1 MKKRH
6 TTEMMERAEYL
17 HCCRGYC
24 LRTVA
29 ELTGVSSRVLK
40 RWSVRYGWAG
50 KRAEFGRALTSIK
63 SNTIFLRQKL
73 LEKSLEELDAGQ
85 AIAVLAMESRARK
98 EDGEDNVSAAP
109 LLSPDTPSKIEND
122 QDAAAALE
130 SACRAAVKLL
140 AADPSRMNISAV
152 RALKEAIDLAEMLK
166 NRGRPEKR
174 GGLSDE
180 TARQIR
186 MKILGLAE

>member
-1 MKKRH
+1 
-6 TTEMMERAEYL
+6 
-17 HCCRGYC
+17 
-24 LRTVA
+24 
-29 ELTGVSSRVLK
+29 
-40 RWSVRYGWAG
+40 
-50 KRAEFGRALTSIK
+50 
-63 SNTIFLRQKL
+63 
-73 LEKSLEELDAGQ
+73 
-85 AIAVLAMESRARK
+85 MESRARK
-98 EDGEDNVSAAP
+98 EDGEDNLATA
-109 LLSPDTPSKIEND
+109 LSPDSPSRIEND
-122 QDAAAALE
+122 QDTAAALE

-152 RALKEAIDLAEMLK
+152 RALKEAIELAEMLK